1 MLSTSQLA
9 SPRARLLLA
18 RSALD
23 PTGLASAKANAGQ
36 QWRQFCGFDLG
47 RRRHRVFAFKYLV
60 SLHRRP
66 SWDNLLSG
74 SSKAAASS
82 GKYTN
87 PKHVKS
93 WSDDLSGARPGRS
106 IEDVERDAINR
117 LFHKDDSVW
126 APLRNIRN
134 YLDSSRGSDQVTA
147 ESVLRA
153 TAGDSLNFIDP
164 ITNRRVSRAEHG
176 RYSATNI
183 DDPNAPRKLTP
194 EEESKQ
200 YTDLGDYKPAKWNE
214 PDGLPHLTPEER
226 SKIYE
231 DLPEYSKVK
240 IDDPNAPRKLTPEE
254 ESKNYDDLD
263 KYRPVT
269 WNEPDGLP
277 QLTPEEKSKIY
288 QDLDQYGPVKWNEPD
303 GLQERSQEEKSKDY
317 DDLHKYGPA
326 TWDEPDGLRRLT
338 PEEKSKIYTDLHA
351 YGGPVTCRES
361 VLKDYEALQN
371 DPTPKAEPIA
381 AKVEVGGDE
390 TTARYEDLDKYGP
403 VRWNEPDGLR
413 PRTPEELSKDYED
426 LHRYAQFPNAGPE
439 TARVHPEEA
448 SKTYQDLP
456 QYSVFPNAGPA
467 VERIHPEEASKSYED
482 LAGYAADG
490 YVEPEKTRHV
500 HPEEATKNYTDLG
513 EYDPQ
518 GFDSPDKPYPTHP
531 EEASRAYKDLHAYR
545 STPPDAERE
554 AEAPDVVAA
563 SLEAYDAKE
572 KLRADMAASAARHGG
587 SSVQEAEESS
597 LESLTA
603 DEIRSQVLSRANVSQ
618 EAAAEKGEEEEAAE
632 LELSSMDESF
642 PSELSKSESEPTER
656 ITSTLAHMRAEKDPY
671 SNDPKGLETSYSE
684 ECGSDDAAAAAVAKH
699 YESAAPATA
708 TDEPAVYK
716 ILAYDTSTESVSVA
730 ETTTSDDHD
739 VSTPPKL
746 TDVLLRLSH
755 PSKFLPYF
763 KPLQERGYDVVS
775 GGGDVLIFR
784 KNRPASPNASHLPSE
799 SPSNTTRINPVDM
812 MGRSVTGNFASPTG
826 FVNYD
831 SLEDGH
837 KKPAP
842 PFRTAKDAQGG
853 GSERDASS
861 APEKKKKKRSFGKKV
876 VMGTVWV
883 GGAAYAVGALAE
895 HRSAAGKERN

>member
-1 MLSTSQLA
+1 MLPTSQLA

-18 RSALD
+18 RSALNSSA
-23 PTGLASAKANAGQ
+23 LVSAQSNASQ
-36 QWRQFCGFDLG
+36 QCRQFCGFDLG

-60 SLHRRP
+60 SSLNRHNP
-66 SWDNLLSG
+66 KSG

-82 GKYTN
+82 TGKYTN
-87 PKHVKS
+87 LKDVKS
-93 WSDDLSGARPGRS
+93 WSDDLSGARPGRN

-117 LFHKDDSVW
+117 LFHKDDGVW
-126 APLRNIRN
+126 TPLQNIRN
-134 YLDSSRGSDQVTA
+134 YLHPSRSSSQVTA

-164 ITNRRVSRAEHG
+164 ITNRRVSRAERG
-176 RYSATNI
+176 KYSATKF

-226 SKIYE
+226 SKIYQ
-231 DLPEYSKVK
+231 DLPEYSKMK

-254 ESKNYDDLD
+254 ESKNYEDLD
-263 KYRPVT
+263 KYKPVT

-288 QDLDQYGPVKWNEPD
+288 EDLDKYGPVKWNEPD
-303 GLQERSQEEKSKDY
+303 GLQERTQEEKSKDY
-317 DDLHKYGPA
+317 KDLHKYGPV

-338 PEEKSKIYTDLHA
+338 PEEKSKNYTDLHA
-351 YGGPVTCRES
+351 YGSPFTCRES

-371 DPTPKAEPIA
+371 DPTPKAEPIP
-381 AKVEVGGDE
+381 AKVEVRGN
-390 TTARYEDLDKYGP
+390 TTPQYDDLDKYGP

-413 PRTPEELSKDYED
+413 PLTPEELSKVYED
-426 LHRYAQFPNAGPE
+426 LHRYSQYPNAGPK
-439 TARVHPEEA
+439 TPRVHPEEA
-448 SKTYQDLP
+448 SKAYKDLP
-456 QYSVFPNAGPA
+456 QYSAFPNAGPA
-467 VERIHPEEASKSYED
+467 VERIHPEEASKVYKD
-482 LAGYAADG
+482 LPGYAVDG

-500 HPEEATKNYTDLG
+500 HPEELTKNYTDLG
-513 EYDPQ
+513 EYEPQ
-518 GFDSPDKPYPTHP
+518 SFDSPFKPYPMHP
-531 EEASRAYKDLHAYR
+531 EEASKAYKDLHGYK
-545 STPPDAERE
+545 STPPDAEKE
-554 AEAPDVVAA
+554 VEAPDVVAA
-563 SLEAYDAKE
+563 SLESYDAKE
-572 KLRADMAASAARHGG
+572 RLQADMAASAARHRG
-587 SSVQEAEESS
+587 SSVEEAEEGS

-603 DEIRSQVLSRANVSQ
+603 DDIRSQVLSRANMGQ
-618 EAAAEKGEEEEAAE
+618 EAAAEKEEAE
-632 LELSSMDESF
+632 MELSSMDESF
-642 PSELSKSESEPTER
+642 PSELSKSESEPIER
-656 ITSTLAHMRAEKDPY
+656 ITSKLAQMRAEKDPY

-684 ECGSDDAAAAAVAKH
+684 ECGGETRAAVAKH
-699 YESAAPATA
+699 YESAAATTV
-708 TDEPAVYK
+708 TDEPATFK

-730 ETTTSDDHD
+730 ETTSDDHD

-763 KPLQERGYDVVS
+763 KPLQEHGYDILS

-784 KNRPASPNASHLPSE
+784 KNRPASPNASDLPSKP
-799 SPSNTTRINPVDM
+799 PSNTTRINPVDM

-842 PFRTAKDAQGG
+842 PFRTNKNTQRDE
-853 GSERDASS
+853 SERSGSA
-861 APEKKKKKRSFGKKV
+861 APEKKKRSFGKKV

-895 HRSAAGKERN
+895 HFSAAGK